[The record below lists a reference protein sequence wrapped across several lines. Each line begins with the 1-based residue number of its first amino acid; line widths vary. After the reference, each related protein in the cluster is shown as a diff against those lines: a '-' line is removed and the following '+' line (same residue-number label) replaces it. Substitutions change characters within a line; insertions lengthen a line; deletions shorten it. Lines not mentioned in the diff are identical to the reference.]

1 MRRFAIALLVIAVP
15 ATALQAQTMPVS
27 TFLAK
32 ADALKKKG
40 PMALLS
46 SDLGLLK
53 KEITGS
59 AARLRAERLAAKQA
73 GRRPAYCPPE
83 KPAALATDELLAHFR
98 SIPTAQGAQMP
109 VQDALRSYFAR
120 KHPCPA

>member
-1 MRRFAIALLVIAVP
+1 MRRFAVALLMIALP

-32 ADALKKKG
+32 ANALKKKG
-40 PMALLS
+40 PLALFS
-46 SDLGLLK
+46 GDLGLLK

-73 GRRPAYCPPE
+73 GRKPAYCPPE
-83 KPAALATDELLAHFR
+83 KPSALGVEELLAHFN
-98 SIPTAQGAQMP
+98 SIPAAQRNMS
-109 VQDALRSYFAR
+109 VQAGFAGLMR
-120 KHPCPA
+120 KKYPCPA